1 MMRAA
6 TLKQRNYK
14 SQTTNHKL
22 QDRGYI
28 LISLMLFVA
37 LLSIAALAVLPAVKQ
52 QIKRDREEE
61 LQDRG
66 TAYMRAIQH
75 FYKKFGRYPSRIE
88 DLENTNNIRFL
99 RKRYKDPMNRDP
111 KTHKEKD
118 FRVLHMQDINLYTG
132 QAAEAGGIGLT
143 GGQPGQSF
151 GQNPSPAQF
160 GGAQNQPNGQPQSH
174 TLANNA
180 PNAAAADESDAGDGS
195 GDTANNGQNQNN
207 PNPANPGAAS
217 GGPLGANP
225 ANGNNPQVFGG
236 GPIVGVA
243 SASKDKSIREFGD
256 KYKHYNDW
264 LFIYDPTSDRG
275 GLLKGPVVPN
285 KGARGG
291 MGTPAGT
298 VANQSQ
304 GGPGGA
310 QPQNP
315 APQPQPPQNP
325 QMPPEQ

>member
-1 MMRAA
+1 MKRA
-6 TLKQRNYK
+6 TLKKRNYK
-14 SQTTNHKL
+14 SQIANHKL
-22 QDRGYI
+22 HNRGYI
-28 LISLMLFVA
+28 LITLMLFVA
-37 LLSIAALAVLPAVKQ
+37 LLSIAALAVIPAIKQ

-61 LQDRG
+61 LQHRG

-75 FYKKFGRYPSRIE
+75 YYKKFGRYPSRIE

-118 FRVLHMQDINLYTG
+118 FRFLHMQDINLYTG
-132 QAAEAGGIGLT
+132 QANNAGGIGLT
-143 GGQPGQSF
+143 GGQAGQPF
-151 GQNPSPAQF
+151 GQNPFASQSANGSTQ
-160 GGAQNQPNGQPQSH
+160 QPNGLPQSH

-180 PNAAAADESDAGDGS
+180 PNAAAADGSDTGDES
-195 GDTANNGQNQNN
+195 GDNANNAQNQDNS
-207 PNPANPGAAS
+207 NPANPGGVP
-217 GGPLGANP
+217 GGPLGANSP
-225 ANGNNPQVFGG
+225 NGNPQVFGG
-236 GPIVGVA
+236 GPILGVA
-243 SASKDKSIREFGD
+243 SSSKDKSIREFGD

-275 GLLKGPVVPN
+275 GLLKGPVVPTT
-285 KGARGG
+285 GARGGG

-298 VANQSQ
+298 MATQSQ

-315 APQPQPPQNP
+315 ALQPQPPQNP